1 MSKNN
6 TKVKDTQ
13 NVSNKKLLYSM
24 LAFFI
29 LFIFLL
35 GRLIFL
41 QFVQGASLKEDATRQ
56 QTMSKVIT
64 PKRGAIYDSTGKI
77 LAISS
82 DVNTVTINPK
92 LIVSKDG
99 DKVNELETKLKKE
112 KVAKAFSEIF
122 ELDYN
127 EVLEKVN
134 SESNTQTII
143 KKVETDKITE
153 LKQWMETEK
162 ISSGINIDEDS
173 KRTYPYNN
181 LASNLIGVCGADNYG
196 IAGIEQSWND
206 VLTGTPGKVTTSKD
220 AYKEEI
226 PDQNQEYIAAE
237 DGSDLVLTID
247 FNIQSIVEKYL
258 KQAVQ
263 ENVCTR
269 GGVAVAMRP
278 STGDIL
284 AMATYPDFNLNTPF
298 EPNTEELKS
307 KWDSLESSE
316 KTNELF
322 LMWKNR
328 VVADTYGPGS
338 TFKLITSATALEENI
353 TGTDVANDFT
363 CTLVQDVDGQ
373 KIHCWA
379 DVAHGTLS
387 LREALQKS
395 CNPAFMQLG
404 LRMGS
409 TMLNRYYDAFGFFDK
424 TGIKL
429 PGESVGRFHNKGSIT
444 NVDLATMS
452 FGERITVTPIQL
464 VTAIS
469 AIANDG
475 VLMKPRIVKQIV
487 NPTTNAVTNIE
498 TETVRQVISK
508 STAEKLKDL
517 MQSVVDDGS
526 GRYAQVTGYSVG
538 GKTGTSEPLSGKEE
552 EGYVASFVA
561 ISPTENPEIC
571 LLVALFDPTGPDGH
585 QGGQVCGPVISKML
599 KEILPELGLTS
610 EDARTS
616 VTAPT
621 TTSSN
626 VELVTVPDIRNKTV
640 AEAEKKLEELGFKTS
655 INIEGD
661 KNTTLVTNQTPKP
674 GLALPKNSII
684 FLYTAENTVS
694 TSVQVPNLKGMTYA
708 TAVNALK
715 SVNLNISPEGTGKV
729 ISQEIAAGESVE
741 EGTVIKVTLHEEIA
755 DTQ

>member
-1 MSKNN
+1 MKKNN
-6 TKVKDTQ
+6 TKVKDN
-13 NVSNKKLLYSM
+13 NVISNKKLLYTM
-24 LAFFI
+24 LIFFI
-29 LFIFLL
+29 LFVLL
-35 GRLIFL
+35 IIRLIFL
-41 QFVQGASLKEDATRQ
+41 QFVQGASLKESASRQ
-56 QTMSKVIT
+56 QTLNKVIT
-64 PKRGAIYDSTGKI
+64 PKRGTIYDSTGKT

-92 LIVSKDG
+92 LIVTKSG
-99 DKVNELETKLKKE
+99 DTIDEAKTKEKKE

-122 ELDYN
+122 ELNYDD
-127 EVLEKVN
+127 VLAKVN
-134 SESNTQTII
+134 SEVNTQTIV
-143 KKVETDKITE
+143 KKVETDKISE
-153 LKQWMETEK
+153 LKEWMEKEN
-162 ISSGINIDEDS
+162 ISTGINIDEDS

-181 LASNLIGVCGADNYG
+181 LASNLIGVCGTDNYG
-196 IAGIEQSWND
+196 IAGLEQSWND
-206 VLTGTPGKVTTSKD
+206 VLTGTPGKITTSKD
-220 AYKEEI
+220 AHKEEI

-237 DGSDLVLTID
+237 DGSDLVLSID
-247 FNIQSIVEKYL
+247 VNIQSIVEKYL

-269 GGVAVAMRP
+269 GGIAVAMKP

-298 EPNTEELKS
+298 EPNTTELKE
-307 KWDSLESSE
+307 KWDTLESSE
-316 KTNELF
+316 KTNQLF

-328 VVADTYGPGS
+328 VVSDTYEPGS
-338 TFKLITSATALEENI
+338 TFKLITASTALEENV

-373 KIHCWA
+373 EIHCWA
-379 DVAHGTLS
+379 KQAHGNLS
-387 LREALQKS
+387 LRGALQKS

-409 TMLNRYYDAFGFFDK
+409 DTLNRYYDAFGFFDK
-424 TGIKL
+424 TNIDL
-429 PGESVGRFHNKGSIT
+429 PGESVGQFHNTGNIT
-444 NVDLATMS
+444 RVDLATMA

-475 VLMKPRIVKQIV
+475 VLMKPRIVKQVI
-487 NPTTNAVTNIE
+487 NSSTNTVTNIE
-498 TETVRQVISK
+498 TEKVRQVISK
-508 STAEKLKDL
+508 STAEKMRDM

-526 GRYAQVTGYSVG
+526 GRYAQVKGYSVG
-538 GKTGTSEPLSGKEE
+538 GKTGTSEPLSGKEH

-585 QGGQVCGPVISKML
+585 QGGQVCGPVVSKML

-610 EDARTS
+610 EEARTS
-616 VTAPT
+616 VTDPSSS
-621 TTSSN
+621 SSN
-626 VELVTVPDIRNKTV
+626 IEVVTVPDIRNKTV

-655 INIEGD
+655 INIQGD

-674 GLALPKNSII
+674 GLSLPKDSII

-694 TSVQVPNLKGMTYA
+694 TSVTVPNLKGMGYA

-715 SVNLNISPEGTGKV
+715 AVNLNISSEGTGKV

-741 EGTVIKVTLHEEIA
+741 EGTVIKVTLHEEIS

>member
-1 MSKNN
+1 MNKNN

-24 LAFFI
+24 LVFFI
-29 LFIFLL
+29 LFVLL
-35 GRLIFL
+35 VTRLIFL
-41 QFVQGASLKEDATRQ
+41 QFVQGASLKESATRQ
-56 QTMSKVIT
+56 QTLSKVIT
-64 PKRGAIYDSTGKI
+64 PKRGTIYDSTGKT

-99 DKVNELETKLKKE
+99 DKVNEIETKLKKE
-112 KVAKAFSEIF
+112 KVAKALSDIF

-134 SESNTQTII
+134 SESNTQTIV
-143 KKVETDKITE
+143 KKVETGKIDE
-153 LKQWMETEK
+153 LKKWMEDEK
-162 ISSGINIDEDS
+162 ISTGINIDEDS

-181 LASNLIGVCGADNYG
+181 LASNLIGVCGTDNYG
-196 IAGIEQSWND
+196 ISGIEQSWND
-206 VLTGTPGKVTTSKD
+206 VLTGTPGKITTSKD
-220 AYKEEI
+220 AHKQEI

-237 DGSDLVLTID
+237 DGSNLVLSID
-247 FNIQSIVEKYL
+247 VNIQNIVEKYL

-263 ENVCTR
+263 ENSCTR
-269 GGVAVAMRP
+269 GGIAVAMKP

-298 EPNTEELKS
+298 EPNTEELKA

-316 KTNELF
+316 RTTQLF

-328 VVADTYGPGS
+328 VVSDTYEPGS
-338 TFKLITSATALEENI
+338 TFKLITASTALEENV

-379 DVAHGTLS
+379 HTAHGNLTL
-387 LREALQKS
+387 RQALQKS

-404 LRMGS
+404 LRLGS
-409 TMLNRYYDAFGFFDK
+409 TTLNRYYDAFGFFDK
-424 TGIKL
+424 TGIAL
-429 PGESVGRFHNKGSIT
+429 PGESVGRFHNKGNIT

-452 FGERITVTPIQL
+452 FGERITVTPIGL
-464 VTAIS
+464 VSAIS

-475 VLMKPRIVKQIV
+475 VLMKPRIVKQVI
-487 NPTTNAVTNIE
+487 NPTTNTVTNIE
-498 TETVRQVISK
+498 TEKVRQVISK
-508 STAEKLKDL
+508 STSEKMRDMMK
-517 MQSVVDDGS
+517 SVVEDGS
-526 GRYAQVTGYSVG
+526 GRYAQVAGYSIG
-538 GKTGTSEPLSGKEE
+538 GKTGTSEPLSGKEH

-571 LLVALFDPTGPDGH
+571 LLVALFDPTGEDGH
-585 QGGQVCGPVISKML
+585 QGGQVCGPVIAKML
-599 KEILPELGLTS
+599 KEILPTLGLTS

-616 VTAPT
+616 VNTPT

-626 VELVTVPDIRNKTV
+626 VELATVPDIRNKTV

-655 INIEGD
+655 INISTD
-661 KNTTLVTNQTPKP
+661 KNSTLITNQTPKP
-674 GLALPKNSII
+674 GLSLPKNSTI

-694 TSVQVPNLKGMTYA
+694 TSVQVPNLKGMTYS

-715 SVNLNISPEGTGKV
+715 AVNLNISPEGTGKV

-741 EGTVIKVTLHEEIA
+741 EGTVIKVTLHEEIS